1 MDEVF
6 MGCDDL
12 FVGRVLEG
20 AAEVFAVDLAMTQ
33 KGSEAGVEN
42 LRGGGERECADLR
55 LVPEVAHTD
64 GVLRA
69 RAAGVVEKGDLR
81 QNGFHLHRSTVRTVS
96 PTVGVWIL

>member
-1 MDEVF
+1 
-6 MGCDDL
+6 MGEL
-12 FVGRVLEG
+12 FVSRGVLFIGRVLEG

-33 KGSEAGVEN
+33 KGAEACVEN

-69 RAAGVVEKGDLR
+69 RAAGVRAAWRATCCAMV
-81 QNGFHLHRSTVRTVS
+81 TVRS
-96 PTVGVWIL
+96 